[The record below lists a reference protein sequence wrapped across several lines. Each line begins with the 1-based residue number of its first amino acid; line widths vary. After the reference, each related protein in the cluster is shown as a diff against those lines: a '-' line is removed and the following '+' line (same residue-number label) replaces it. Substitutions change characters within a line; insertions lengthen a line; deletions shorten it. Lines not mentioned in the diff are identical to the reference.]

1 MATPTQKRPTA
12 DEVIEILQ
20 EGNAR
25 FRCCALE
32 HPNLCQESRDELVE
46 GQDPIAAIL
55 CCADSR
61 VPPVNIFDQ
70 GLGDLFVV
78 RVAGN
83 IINDHILGSLEYA
96 VSHLHTPLV
105 IVLSHSGCGAIGAVV
120 NEAPLNGH
128 MSTLLAP
135 IQAAMKNVEYQIG
148 SLTDNTAKEVAHL
161 MADRIRESEPI
172 IYDYV
177 DDGKIKVVPAY
188 YDLETGLVEFLEIRE
203 N

>member
-1 MATPTQKRPTA
+1 MTTPTKQRPTA
-12 DEVIEILQ
+12 DEVITMLQ

-25 FRCCALE
+25 FRACTLE
-32 HPNLCQESRDELVE
+32 HPNLCQESRDGLVE
-46 GQDPIAAIL
+46 GQDPIATIL

-83 IINDHILGSLEYA
+83 IINDQILGSIEYA

-105 IVLSHSGCGAIGAVV
+105 IVMSHSKCGAISAVV
-120 NEAPLNGH
+120 DDINLGGH
-128 MSTLLAP
+128 MSTLVAP

-148 SLTDNTAKEVAHL
+148 SLADNTAKEVAHL
-161 MADRIRESEPI
+161 MSDRIRESEPI
-172 IYDYV
+172 IFDLV
-177 DDGKIKVVPAY
+177 DDGLVKVVPAY
-188 YDLETGLVEFLEIRE
+188 YDLETGEVEFLEIRSS
-203 N
+203 